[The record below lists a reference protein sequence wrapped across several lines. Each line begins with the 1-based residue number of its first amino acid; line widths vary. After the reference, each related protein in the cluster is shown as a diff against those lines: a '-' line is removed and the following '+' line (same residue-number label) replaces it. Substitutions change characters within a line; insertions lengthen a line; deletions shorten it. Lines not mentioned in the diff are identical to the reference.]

1 MAKTTS
7 WEIVMGLE
15 VHVELATKTKIFC
28 SCTTEFGGAPN
39 THCCPV
45 CTGMP
50 GVLPSL
56 NRQVVNYAT
65 RAGLALNCEITRYNK
80 FDRKNYFYPDLPKA
94 YQISQLY
101 LPICRNG
108 GVEIEAEG
116 GGKKI
121 IGIHEIHMEEDAGKL
136 VHDPWTDSTMVDYNR
151 CGVPLIEIV
160 SEPDFRSANEVI
172 RYLEKLKAILQF
184 IGVSDCKMQEG
195 SLRADINLSVRPV
208 GSDKFGTRTE
218 MKNMNSFKAI
228 ARAINGESKRQ
239 IEVLEEGG
247 TVKQE
252 TRRWDDNKDASFAMR
267 SKEDAQDY
275 KYFPEPDLIPIEI
288 SEEVIEETRSHL
300 PELPEAKRQRYV
312 SELGLSEY
320 DAAQITTSKYL
331 VALFEENLA
340 AGYPAKELAN
350 WIMGEVMRMLSDS
363 GKEPEEMAFAYGYL
377 GALIGM
383 VQRSEIT
390 RNTAKK
396 VFKAVFEEG
405 CDPVKYVEEHNL
417 KTVTDTGAVKAAIEE
432 VVAANQ
438 KSVDEY
444 KSGKE
449 KALQYLIGQSMR
461 ALRGKADPQTVTA
474 ILKELLG

>member
-28 SCTTEFGGAPN
+28 SCTTEFGGDPN
-39 THCCPV
+39 THCCPI

-288 SEEVIEETRSHL
+288 SEEVIEQTRNSL

-320 DAAQITTSKYL
+320 DATQITTSKYL

-363 GKEPEEMAFAYGYL
+363 GKEPEEMGFDYRYL

-383 VQRSEIT
+383 VQKNEIT

-417 KTVTDTGAVKAAIEE
+417 KTVTDTGAVKKAIEE